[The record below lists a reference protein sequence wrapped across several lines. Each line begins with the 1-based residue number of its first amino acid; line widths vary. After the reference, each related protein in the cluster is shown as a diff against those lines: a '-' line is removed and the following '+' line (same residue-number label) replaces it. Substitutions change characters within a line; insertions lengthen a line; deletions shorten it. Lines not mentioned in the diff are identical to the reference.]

1 MAFPARPAPRPAHC
15 DSRSTG
21 FSLVELI
28 AVIVVLGVISFVALP
43 RFANTDAAAVQSARD
58 QALSAFFTAQQLAMS
73 RGGQDNPVAL
83 VVSAGQIDVTERG
96 ASVNQAGANFP
107 LILPEGVRV
116 TAGMGRHE
124 YDKLGR
130 TQPAEIL
137 FTKGSVSTTIV
148 LEASGYAHYR
158 Q

>member
-1 MAFPARPAPRPAHC
+1 MAFLARPAPRPAHC

-83 VVSAGQIDVTERG
+83 VVSAGQIDVTEGG

-107 LILPEGVRV
+107 FNLPEGVRI
-116 TAGMGRHE
+116 TAGVGRYD

-130 TQPAEIL
+130 TQPGEVTFA
-137 FTKGSVSTTIV
+137 KGSTSATLV
-148 LEASGYAHYR
+148 LEASGYAYYR
-158 Q
+158 R